1 MDNGERVAG
10 LSDQISSGID
20 GLDIGFALFDSDLRL
35 LMCNQQLSELHG
47 YPDSFRQP
55 GTALSVFLGYDT
67 SGTEIDQLLH
77 SLAADNVFKSQI
89 TSPQDQILS
98 VRYARLVDGGVLLTS
113 TNITE
118 QRETER
124 ALQQSQERSALV
136 TEAATEGLYEW
147 NVESNVL
154 YVSPRLNQM
163 FEFEKDSLTPHEW
176 NERIVE
182 EDRAAYVELMRAHF
196 KGRDD
201 RMKATYRIR
210 DKNGD
215 IRWVEDSAIAVRDAD
230 NRATRLVGAVS
241 DISEQKESEE
251 ALQQSEERHN
261 LALEALGEWIYD
273 WDTSSDEVYY
283 SDGIYK
289 SLGLKRDELR
299 NTADWLERLHPDD
312 KIIYRAAF
320 SDLFKKKATDFSI
333 EYRFRGSEGEWR
345 WASQHGVA
353 VTNNKGEIIRVTGST
368 GDITERKSLS
378 GQLEQA
384 QERLIESER
393 LASLGQVTA
402 GVAHEIKNP
411 LNFVNNFAELS
422 VGLVE
427 ELNDLVTPL
436 LNQLEEDDREDAK
449 DIVAM
454 LQGNMEKI
462 QQHGKRADGIV
473 QSMLDHSRES
483 DVEIQDVDI
492 NSLVS
497 EALNLAYH
505 GARSNNSE
513 FNVTLEQD
521 LDEKAGTLAGQP
533 QDLMRV
539 FLNLAGNAIHA
550 TNKRREE
557 GGDPAYVP
565 TISLTTRD
573 LKGEVEITLKDNG
586 TGMPPEIKDK
596 IFQPFFTTKPA
607 GEGTGLGLSISYDI
621 VVQAHKGRFEV
632 ESEPGEFTLFRITV
646 PREGQSVDITTK

>member
-1 MDNGERVAG
+1 MDNGESLRG

-20 GLDIGFALFDSDLRL
+20 GLDIGFALFDKGMCL
-35 LMCNQQLSELHG
+35 LTCNQQLAELHG
-47 YPDSFRQP
+47 YPNDVCQP
-55 GTALSVFLGYDT
+55 GTALSVFLGFDKN
-67 SGTEIDQLLH
+67 GTDINQL
-77 SLAADNVFKSQI
+77 SQALAADSVFKSQI

-98 VRYARLVDGGVLLTS
+98 LRYARLAHGGVLLTS

-147 NVESNVL
+147 NVISNVL

-163 FEFEKDSLTPHEW
+163 FEFEKDSLTPDEW
-176 NERIVE
+176 NERIVV
-182 EDRAAYVELMRAHF
+182 EDRAAYIEAVRAHF
-196 KGRDD
+196 RGDDD
-201 RMKATYRIR
+201 RVKATYRIR
-210 DKNGD
+210 DKSGD

-230 NRATRLVGAVS
+230 NRAIRLVGAVS
-241 DISEQKESEE
+241 DVSEQKETEE
-251 ALQQSEERHN
+251 ALQQSEERHT

-273 WDTSSDEVYY
+273 WNALNDEVYY

-289 SLGLKRDELR
+289 SLGLNRDELR
-299 NTADWLERLHPDD
+299 TTKDWLDRIHPDE
-312 KIIYRAAF
+312 KEVYLEAF
-320 SDLFKKKATDFSI
+320 NDLFRKKATDFSI
-333 EYRFRGSEGEWR
+333 EYRFKGSEGEWR

-353 VTNNKGEIIRVTGST
+353 VTNSKGEITRVTGST
-368 GDITERKSLS
+368 GDITERKTMS

-436 LNQLEEDDREDAK
+436 LSQLDEDDREDAQ

-483 DVEIQDVDI
+483 DVDIQEVDI
-492 NSLVS
+492 NSLVG

-505 GARSNNSE
+505 GARSSNSN

-521 LDEKAGTLAGQP
+521 LDDKAGTLAGQP

-573 LKGEVEITLKDNG
+573 LKNEVEITLKDNG
-586 TGMPPEIKDK
+586 TGMPPEVKDK

-621 VVQAHKGRFEV
+621 VVQAHKGGFEV
-632 ESEPGEFTLFRITV
+632 ESEPGEFTLFRITL
-646 PREGQSVDITTK
+646 PRAGQSVDGTAD